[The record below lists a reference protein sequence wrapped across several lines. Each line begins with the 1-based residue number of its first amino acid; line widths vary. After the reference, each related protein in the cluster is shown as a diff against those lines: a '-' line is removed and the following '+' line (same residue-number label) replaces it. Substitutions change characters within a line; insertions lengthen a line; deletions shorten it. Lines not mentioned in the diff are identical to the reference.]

1 MTNPASNSVPN
12 PRPRIICCGDVI
24 DDVIVVPLETIRVDT
39 DTTSSIRF
47 VPGGSAANTASW
59 LGVSGAAVDFVGRV
73 ASGDVHRHGELLSRC
88 GVTVHL
94 APHDTLPTG
103 TIVIIVEGE
112 TRTMLTESG
121 ANAELDT
128 RDVTDALLAEASVLY
143 LTGYTLFNRPDT
155 GAFTELIAR
164 AVASGV
170 TVAIDPG
177 SAGFITDFGVD
188 RFLEAVAGV
197 SIFLP
202 NLDEGQLLT
211 GLVDPAEVA
220 AALTEFFPVV
230 ALTMDVDG
238 IVVAERG
245 SAPISVAVAH
255 TAAVD
260 PTGAGDSFS
269 AGFLHEWM
277 ASGDVALAATAGAA
291 LAARAVS
298 TIGARPQV

>member
-1 MTNPASNSVPN
+1 
-12 PRPRIICCGDVI
+12 
-24 DDVIVVPLETIRVDT
+24 
-39 DTTSSIRF
+39 
-47 VPGGSAANTASW
+47 
-59 LGVSGAAVDFVGRV
+59 
-73 ASGDVHRHGELLSRC
+73 
-88 GVTVHL
+88 
-94 APHDTLPTG
+94 
-103 TIVIIVEGE
+103 
-112 TRTMLTESG
+112 MLTESG

-128 RDVTDALLAEASVLY
+128 RDVTDALLADASVLY

-155 GAFTELIAR
+155 AAFTELIAR

-188 RFLEAVAGV
+188 RFLKAVAGAT
-197 SIFLP
+197 IILP

-220 AALTEFFPVV
+220 AALAELFTVV

-238 IVVAERG
+238 IVVAERD
-245 SAPISVAVAH
+245 SAPVSVAVAH

-277 ASGDVALAATAGAA
+277 ATGDVALAATAGAA

-298 TIGARPQV
+298 MIGARPQV